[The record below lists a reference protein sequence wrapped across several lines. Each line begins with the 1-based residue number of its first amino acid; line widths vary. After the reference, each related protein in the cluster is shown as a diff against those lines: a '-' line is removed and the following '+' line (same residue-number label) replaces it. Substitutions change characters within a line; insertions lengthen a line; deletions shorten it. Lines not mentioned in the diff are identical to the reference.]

1 MYGGLLTRID
11 KDLNTFS
18 MRVKEWYSWHFPEL
32 KDIVNDNTLYARV
45 VKLIQSRKF
54 LEDDSCVSALQQVVL
69 DEDVAR
75 DIMNAGRASMGQ
87 ELNQMDLVSVNLFAD
102 K

>member
-1 MYGGLLTRID
+1 MRI
-11 KDLNTFS
+11 
-18 MRVKEWYSWHFPEL
+18 KEWYSWHFPEL
-32 KDIVNDNTLYARV
+32 KDIVKDNYLYARV

-54 LEDDSCVSALQQVVL
+54 LEDDAWVEELKKVVG
-69 DEDVAR
+69 DEDMAK

-87 ELNQMDLVSVNLFAD
+87 ELNEMDLVSVNLFAD